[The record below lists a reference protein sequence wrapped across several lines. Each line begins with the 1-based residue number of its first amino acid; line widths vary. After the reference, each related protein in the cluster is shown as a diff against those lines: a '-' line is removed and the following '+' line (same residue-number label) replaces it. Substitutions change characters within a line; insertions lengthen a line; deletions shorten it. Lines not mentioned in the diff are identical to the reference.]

1 MFFDYKLY
9 KMCYTVFIRQKGIH
23 IMGKKLIY
31 HPDLYLGES
40 IRTEKLDK
48 IKKKLERKPLLSGVF
63 LIAISRNPSDQL
75 EIFSAKQLAQKYY
88 ESNPVYVVGIAGDYD
103 EAVRIVELITV
114 NCLAQRGDCALKE
127 YLLCQ
132 T

>member
-1 MFFDYKLY
+1 
-9 KMCYTVFIRQKGIH
+9 
-23 IMGKKLIY
+23 MGKKLIY

-75 EIFSAKQLAQKYY
+75 EIFSAKQLVQKYY
-88 ESNPVYVVGIAGDYD
+88 ESNPLPVRRFSGAFPCAHR
-103 EAVRIVELITV
+103 AVR
-114 NCLAQRGDCALKE
+114 
-127 YLLCQ
+127 
-132 T
+132 

>member
-9 KMCYTVFIRQKGIH
+9 KMCYTVFIRQKGNH

-63 LIAISRNPSDQL
+63 LIAISRNPS
-75 EIFSAKQLAQKYY
+75 A
-88 ESNPVYVVGIAGDYD
+88 GIAGDYD

>member
-1 MFFDYKLY
+1 
-9 KMCYTVFIRQKGIH
+9 
-23 IMGKKLIY
+23 MGKKLIY

-48 IKKKLERKPLLSGVF
+48 IKKKLEGKPLLSGVF
-63 LIAISRNPSDQL
+63 LIVISRNPSDQL
-75 EIFSAKQLAQKYY
+75 EIFSAKQLVQKYY
-88 ESNPVYVVGIAGDYD
+88 ESNPVCVVGIAGDYD